1 MTFWRINL
9 ILLLFFVFG
18 KGVFASEINIIGD
31 SLIVGSQKYIRNLLF
46 EYDLNIDAKEGRHFK
61 SAFELVEKI
70 KPGSIV
76 VINLFNNSAVDYRE
90 IETLIQILTEK
101 GSTIV
106 FINTHVQ
113 RSWREYNNRNLQLIK
128 LKYPQVYLLDWEKA
142 MSVLCYNVN
151 CLRSDGVHFTQEGSF
166 NYALALYFVISQA
179 IKENYA
185 YKNRKP

>member
-1 MTFWRINL
+1 MNFWRIRL
-9 ILLLFFVFG
+9 IFLLFLLFFRG
-18 KGVFASEINIIGD
+18 IFAYEVNIIGD

-46 EYDLNIDAKEGRHFK
+46 EYELNIDAKEGRHFK
-61 SAFELVEKI
+61 DAFGLVEKI
-70 KPGSIV
+70 KPGSVV
-76 VINLFNNSAVDYRE
+76 VINLFNNSAVDYKE
-90 IETLIQILTEK
+90 IEAMVQILTGK
-101 GSTIV
+101 GSRIV
-106 FINTHVQ
+106 FVNTHVQ